1 MNIGLQ
7 YMDSKI
13 IAITKSEGSIS
24 QDFIAKIENHKA
36 RLIVVK
42 TSKIVESD
50 SKFVAEIF
58 NIISNW
64 SSGYIIFLSPN
75 AVNILFKIAY
85 DLNRVNEIVHN
96 INSKFVVVAIGP
108 STRNALI
115 KHKITVNNIPEDNS
129 SEGIIDLFSKLKKNN
144 VSKIIIPRSIL
155 ADEYLK
161 MKLLE
166 LGFIVYDFY
175 IYNVKPAEIDQIW
188 LEFFDLLRKEKI
200 DSLIFTSPS
209 NVNFLITIIRNYS
222 PDLLP
227 LIYKIKLIL
236 SIGPLTSK
244 ELLKYNIPFI
254 ESKNHS
260 LDGIYNILF
269 CNNKT

>member
-1 MNIGLQ
+1 MN
-7 YMDSKI
+7 SKI

-24 QDFIAKIENHKA
+24 KDFIAKIENQKS

-42 TSKIVESD
+42 TSKIIESD

-75 AVNILFKIAY
+75 AVNVFFKIAY
-85 DLNRVNEIVHN
+85 DLNRVNEIVQN
-96 INSKFVVVAIGP
+96 INSKFIVIAIGP

-115 KHKITVNNIPEDNS
+115 KNKITVNNITEDNS
-129 SEGIIDLFSKLKKNN
+129 SEGIINLLSKLKNNN
-144 VSKIIIPRSIL
+144 VSKIIVPRSML
-155 ADEYLK
+155 ADESLK

-166 LGFIVYDFY
+166 LGFVVYDFY
-175 IYNVKPAEIDQIW
+175 IYNVKPAEVDHIW
-188 LEFFDLLRKEKI
+188 LEFFELLRKEKI

-209 NVNFLITIIRNYS
+209 NVNFLITIVRNYS
-222 PDLLP
+222 SDLLP
-227 LIYKIKLIL
+227 LVYKIKLIL

-244 ELLKYNIPFI
+244 ELLKHKIPFT

-260 LDGIYNILF
+260 LDGIYNSLY